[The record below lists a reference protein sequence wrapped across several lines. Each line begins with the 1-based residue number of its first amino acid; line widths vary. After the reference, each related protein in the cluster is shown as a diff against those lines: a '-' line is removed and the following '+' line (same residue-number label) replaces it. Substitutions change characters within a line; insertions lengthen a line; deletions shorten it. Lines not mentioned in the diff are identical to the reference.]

1 MTKPRRFAVIVAL
14 ALAAGAC
21 VQLGHIQQ
29 TKPIRSLQFNGS
41 PKDVVQCVQQRLG
54 GKVQEETLGER
65 WVIYDSAKT
74 HHAEGMTHYAI
85 TVGRAPG
92 DKGFAEW
99 RIMRPPPQPGMPR
112 GAGALPLTQNMVQ
125 QYWGPVQECAKKGE
139 APL

>member
-1 MTKPRRFAVIVAL
+1 MARPGRMGVIVAL
-14 ALAAGAC
+14 ALVAGAC
-21 VQLGHIQQ
+21 VRLGHIQQ
-29 TKPIRSLQFNGS
+29 TNPIRTLQFDGS
-41 PKDVVQCVQQRLG
+41 PKEVAQCVHRRLG
-54 GKVQEETLGER
+54 GKVQEEAFGER

-85 TVGRAPG
+85 TIGRAAA

-99 RIMRPPPQPGMPR
+99 RIMRPAQQAGMPR
-112 GAGALPLTQNMVQ
+112 GTGIPQLTRSMIE